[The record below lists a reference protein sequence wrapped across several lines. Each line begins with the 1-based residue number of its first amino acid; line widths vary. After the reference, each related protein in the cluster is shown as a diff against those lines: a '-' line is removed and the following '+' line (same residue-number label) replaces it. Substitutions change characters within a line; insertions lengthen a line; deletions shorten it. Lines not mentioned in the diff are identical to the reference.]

1 MFISSIKKAAQ
12 LPAIGLQLASLPS
25 INGQLRPYNWPHPQ
39 PLGEGLGVRL
49 VVGRVE
55 AGSGRHR
62 PLVAEFF
69 LLLPLSSEYAEQV
82 KEEVDEVEIKV

>member
-1 MFISSIKKAAQ
+1 M
-12 LPAIGLQLASLPS
+12 
-25 INGQLRPYNWPHPQ
+25 
-39 PLGEGLGVRL
+39 RL

-55 AGSGRHR
+55 AGRGAGSGRHR

-69 LLLPLSSEYAEQV
+69 LPLPLSSEYAEQV